1 MKLNNE
7 RCIIKILGAIIGD
20 ICGSI
25 YEFNPVNSKDEI
37 VLMKKGVKFTDDTV
51 LTMAIADSIINK
63 RNYVDNLIK
72 FYQNYPNGMGY
83 GKRFFRWVISK
94 EHKPYGSY
102 GNGSAMRVSP
112 VGFYFNSTEEVLVE
126 SKRSAEI
133 THNHIEGIKGA
144 QAVALSIYLA
154 RNNYTKEQIKNE
166 ITKRFNYNLDFTVD
180 NLSLNNHHNETCQR
194 SVPEAIVAFLESTSY
209 VSAIKNAIW
218 LRGDADTQA
227 CIAGAIAEAFYREI
241 PEELKTK
248 ALELIP
254 DEFIEILTKFYKEIE
269 FDFHYKI

>member
-7 RCIIKILGAIIGD
+7 RCIIKMLGAIIGD

-254 DEFIEILTKFYKEIE
+254 DEFIEILIKFYKEIE

>member
-7 RCIIKILGAIIGD
+7 RCIIKMLGAIIGD

-194 SVPEAIVAFLESTSY
+194 SVPEAIVAFLKSTSY

-248 ALELIP
+248 AMELIP

>member
-7 RCIIKILGAIIGD
+7 RCIIKMLGAIIGD

-194 SVPEAIVAFLESTSY
+194 SVPEAIVAFLKSTSY

>member
-7 RCIIKILGAIIGD
+7 RCIIKMLGAIIGD

-51 LTMAIADSIINK
+51 LTMEIADSIINK

>member
-7 RCIIKILGAIIGD
+7 RCIIKMLGAIIGD

-227 CIAGAIAEAFYREI
+227 CIAGAIAEAFYKEI
-241 PEELKTK
+241 PKELKTK

>member
-7 RCIIKILGAIIGD
+7 RCIIKMLGAIIGD

-154 RNNYTKEQIKNE
+154 RNNYTKEQIKDE

>member
-7 RCIIKILGAIIGD
+7 RCIIKMLGAIIGD

-126 SKRSAEI
+126 SKKRAEV

>member
-7 RCIIKILGAIIGD
+7 RCIIKMLGAIIGD

-180 NLSLNNHHNETCQR
+180 NLSLNNHHNEICQR

>member
-7 RCIIKILGAIIGD
+7 RCIIKMLGAIIGD

-25 YEFNPVNSKDEI
+25 YEFNPVNSK
-37 VLMKKGVKFTDDTV
+37 DDTV

-72 FYQNYPNGMGY
+72 FYQNYPNVMGY

-144 QAVALSIYLA
+144 
-154 RNNYTKEQIKNE
+154 
-166 ITKRFNYNLDFTVD
+166 
-180 NLSLNNHHNETCQR
+180 
-194 SVPEAIVAFLESTSY
+194 
-209 VSAIKNAIW
+209 
-218 LRGDADTQA
+218 
-227 CIAGAIAEAFYREI
+227 
-241 PEELKTK
+241 
-248 ALELIP
+248 
-254 DEFIEILTKFYKEIE
+254 
-269 FDFHYKI
+269 

>member
-7 RCIIKILGAIIGD
+7 RCIIKMLGAIIGD

-126 SKRSAEI
+126 SKKRAEV

-194 SVPEAIVAFLESTSY
+194 SVPEAIVAFLKSTSY

>member
-7 RCIIKILGAIIGD
+7 RCIIKMLGAIIGD

-269 FDFHYKI
+269 FDF